1 MDTQHLQAFLAI
13 AETGSFSA
21 AALRL
26 HLTQPAVSKRIAIL
40 EEQLHTTLFDR
51 IGRQVSLTQAGLSL
65 LPTARNILQEVAAAQ
80 RAIADLKGD
89 VRGQLSIAT
98 SHHIGLHRLPPYL
111 RNYSRSYP
119 EVKLD
124 LHFLDSEQAFQEI
137 IQGRFDLAIIT
148 LAEEMDS
155 RIAAD
160 VIWRD
165 QLRFVAAPA
174 HPLAK
179 AKTLTLKDL
188 TPYQAIMPDMNTY
201 TTRLIRTVFD
211 RQQQVLD
218 ITMVTNHLDT
228 IKMMVAIGLGW
239 GVLPETM
246 IDEELQILPV
256 QHPPLTRPLGCISH
270 RQRSLNNAARAFL
283 ELLKRDGLH
292 SV

>member
-1 MDTQHLQAFLAI
+1 M
-13 AETGSFSA
+13 
-21 AALRL
+21 
-26 HLTQPAVSKRIAIL
+26 SKRIAIL

-111 RNYSRSYP
+111 RDYSRSYP

>member
-111 RNYSRSYP
+111 RDYSRSYP

-174 HPLAK
+174 HPLDK
-179 AKTLTLKDL
+179 AKTLTLKHL
-188 TPYQAIMPDMNTY
+188 PPYQAIMPDMNTY
-201 TTRLIRTVFD
+201 TPRLIRTRFD